1 MKVILTPNL
10 ESPFNL
16 IRIAPN
22 QDLLSKYG
30 SEEAM
35 IDYVVARNKE
45 VGVIP
50 EGASYWIVD
59 EADLPSDEYFFDACE
74 WED

>member
-1 MKVILTPNL
+1 
-10 ESPFNL
+10 
-16 IRIAPN
+16 
-22 QDLLSKYG
+22 
-30 SEEAM
+30 M

-59 EADLPSDEYFFDACE
+59 EADLPSDEYFFDAWE